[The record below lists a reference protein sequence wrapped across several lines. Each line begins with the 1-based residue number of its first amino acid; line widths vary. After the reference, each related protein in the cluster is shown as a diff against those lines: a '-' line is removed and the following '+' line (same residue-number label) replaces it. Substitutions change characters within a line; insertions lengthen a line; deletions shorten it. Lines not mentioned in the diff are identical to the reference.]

1 MLGRLSNT
9 QHDAFQIL
17 GHVVIGEPE
26 HTISARGKPFIAP
39 TIVAQTLF
47 KVVALAIQLNDQ
59 PAGMR
64 DEVRDVV
71 THRALPT
78 KSYSSKAMGL

>member
-1 MLGRLSNT
+1 MFGRLTNS

-17 GHVVIGEPE
+17 GHVIIGEPE
-26 HTISARGKPFIAP
+26 HAISARGKPFIAP

-47 KVVALAIQLNDQ
+47 KVVALAVQLNDE

-64 DEVRDVV
+64 DEVSNVI
-71 THRALPT
+71 THWALPA
-78 KSYSSKAMGL
+78 KSESSKAMGL